1 MLTISASFVNIC
13 WNEHSLK
20 ISMMLWFRGVCVCVC
35 VSHLCSFLRCGPA
48 RSRSRRC
55 SETFPAGSDTIR
67 THRCSGSYTRRCLPD
82 DTHTEDRVSVC
93 YCKRVCVSLC
103 VCVFTLAGLAVF
115 SRREAHLTL
124 AAISS
129 RRVQTLTV
137 LTQIH
142 VISALIHVCREI
154 HKPPTILP
162 FMSSL
167 KQKRCWTNKLK
178 IRDCSK

>member
-20 ISMMLWFRGVCVCVC
+20 ISMMLWFRGVCVC

-103 VCVFTLAGLAVF
+103 VCVCLPWQALLSSVGVKPISHSQRYPPGAFKHWPFSHRFTLSAHSSMSAEKYTNHQQSCHLCPVF
-115 SRREAHLTL
+115 KAEKMLDK
-124 AAISS
+124 
-129 RRVQTLTV
+129 QT
-137 LTQIH
+137 
-142 VISALIHVCREI
+142 
-154 HKPPTILP
+154 
-162 FMSSL
+162 
-167 KQKRCWTNKLK
+167 
-178 IRDCSK
+178 